1 MFVGLVI
8 ALGLCLPS
16 PAADAQV
23 FKPKSGKTEKKA
35 AKSSS
40 KKKVTSKKS
49 SKKKKKKKSAAAE
62 RSRPD
67 DLTPEPAASEDEVSD
82 ADKDFVKITDDDD
95 IE

>member
-1 MFVGLVI
+1 MGLVV

-23 FKPKSGKTEKKA
+23 FKPKSGKTAEKKA

-67 DLTPEPAASEDEVSD
+67 DLTPEPASAEDEISD